1 MRTFDE
7 YKKYVDKTQKD
18 KDKNHVI
25 LYTTDTDKQDSFIQ
39 DAKNRN
45 YDVVVFNNVMIA
57 II

>member
-7 YKKYVDKTQKD
+7 YKKHINKTQKD

-25 LYTTDTDKQDSFIQ
+25 LYTSDINKQDSFIQ

-45 YDVVVFNNVMIA
+45 Y
-57 II
+57 